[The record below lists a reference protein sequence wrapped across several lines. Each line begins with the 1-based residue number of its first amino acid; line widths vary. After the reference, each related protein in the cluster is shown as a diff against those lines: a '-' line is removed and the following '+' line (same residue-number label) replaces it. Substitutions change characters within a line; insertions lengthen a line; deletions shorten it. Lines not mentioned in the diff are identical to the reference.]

1 MARNLLHSSR
11 YAGHMYEEYRPRRR
25 PAPRIPRSGP
35 CPQIS
40 TDGCAAPGSR
50 LARVSASSLI
60 LSRRD
65 LDFLLH
71 EWLDVESLTK
81 RPRFA
86 EHSRETFDAVLEL
99 AEQIATDHFAPHNRK
114 ADENEPRFVDGKV
127 EMIPEVAAAL
137 KIFNDAGLMA
147 GEFDEEYGGMQLPHV
162 VGQAVFAWFKAA
174 NVGTS
179 AYPFLTMANARLLLA
194 HGSPEQ
200 IATYVAPEVEG
211 RWFGTMAL
219 SEPQAGSSLADITT
233 RAEPQDDGTY
243 RVTGNKMWISGGD
256 HELTENI
263 VHLVLAKIPGGP
275 AGVKGI
281 SLFIVPKFLVNPD
294 GSLGERNDVVLAG
307 LNHKMGYRGTTN
319 TLLNFGE
326 GVHTPGGQAGAVG
339 YLVGEPHRGLT
350 YMFHM
355 MNEARIGVG
364 MGATVLGYTG
374 FLHALEY
381 AKTRTQ
387 GRPAAAKDPA
397 AGQVRIIEHPDVRR
411 MLLAA
416 KSYAEGGLALGLYCA
431 RLVDEEQTAED
442 DADRARA
449 HLLLDT
455 LTPIAKAWPSQ
466 WGPVADDLAI
476 QVHGGYGYTRD
487 YPVEQFY
494 RDNRLNP
501 IHEGT
506 NGIQALDLLGRKVV
520 AQGGAGLRLLGEAIT
535 ATTAQAAG
543 TEWSGF
549 ADDLDAAVARLGA
562 VTATLWDTG
571 DPELTLANA
580 SAYLEAAGHVVVAW
594 LWLEQALATGTA
606 SSDFHEGKRA
616 AARYFRRWELP
627 KVHTH
632 LDLLESLDRT
642 VLDTAET
649 WL

>member
-1 MARNLLHSSR
+1 MR
-11 YAGHMYEEYRPRRR
+11 
-25 PAPRIPRSGP
+25 
-35 CPQIS
+35 
-40 TDGCAAPGSR
+40 
-50 LARVSASSLI
+50 SSLI

-71 EWLDVESLTK
+71 EWLDVEGLVK
-81 RPRFA
+81 RPRYA
-86 EHSRETFDAVLEL
+86 EHSRETFDAVLDL
-99 AEQIATDHFAPHNRK
+99 AEQIATEHFAPHNRR
-114 ADENEPRFVDGKV
+114 ADENEPRMVDGRV
-127 EMIPEVAAAL
+127 EMVPEVKRAL
-137 KIFNDAGLMA
+137 EVFAEAGLMA

-179 AYPFLTMANARLLLA
+179 AYPFLTMGNARLLLA
-194 HGSPEQ
+194 HGSQEQ
-200 IATYVAPEVEG
+200 IDTYVRPEVEG

-233 RAEPQDDGTY
+233 RAVPQDDGTY
-243 RVTGNKMWISGGD
+243 RLTGNKMWISGGD

-275 AGVKGI
+275 PGVKGI
-281 SLFIVPKFLVNPD
+281 SLFIVPKYLVDAD

-326 GVHTPGGQAGAVG
+326 GVHTPGGQPGAVG

-374 FLHALEY
+374 YLHALEY
-381 AKTRTQ
+381 ARTRTQ
-387 GRPAAAKDPA
+387 GRPATAKDPSA
-397 AGQVRIIEHPDVRR
+397 PAVPIVEHPDVRR

-431 RLVDEEQTAED
+431 RLVDEEQTAETE
-442 DADRARA
+442 ADRARA

-520 AQGGAGLRLLGEAIT
+520 AQGGAGLRLLGETIG
-535 ATTAQAAG
+535 ATTARAAG
-543 TEWSGF
+543 TQWAAF
-549 ADDLDAAVARLGA
+549 AADLDAAVARTGS
-562 VTATLWDTG
+562 VTTTLWGTG
-571 DPELTLANA
+571 DPDLALANA
-580 SAYLEAAGHVVVAW
+580 SVYLEAVGHLVVAW
-594 LWLEQALATGTA
+594 LWLEQALACEGSTDA
-606 SSDFHEGKRA
+606 FHEGKRA
-616 AARYFRRWELP
+616 AARYFWRWELP
-627 KVHTH
+627 RTRAQF
-632 LDLLESLDRT
+632 DLLESLDRT
-642 VLDTAET
+642 VLDTDEA

>member
-1 MARNLLHSSR
+1 MSR
-11 YAGHMYEEYRPRRR
+11 RACAARRR
-25 PAPRIPRSGP
+25 GVRPTLTSVG
-35 CPQIS
+35 
-40 TDGCAAPGSR
+40 D
-50 LARVSASSLI
+50 SLI

-71 EWLDVESLTK
+71 DWLDVESLTK

-86 EHSRETFDAVLEL
+86 EHSRDTFDAVLDL

-114 ADENEPRFVDGKV
+114 ADLNEPTMVGGKV
-127 EMIPEVAAAL
+127 EMIPEVSKAL
-137 KIFNDAGLMA
+137 KVFTDAGLMA
-147 GEFDEEYGGMQLPHV
+147 GSFDEEYGGMQLPHT

-179 AYPFLTMANARLLLA
+179 AYPFLTMGNARLLLA
-194 HGSPEQ
+194 HGSREQ
-200 IATYVAPEVEG
+200 IDTYVRPELEG

-233 RAEPQDDGTY
+233 KAEPQDDGTY
-243 RVTGNKMWISGGD
+243 RLTGNKMWISGGD

-275 AGVKGI
+275 PGVKGI
-281 SLFIVPKFLVNPD
+281 SLFIVPKFLVEED

-326 GVHTPGGQAGAVG
+326 GAYRPGGRAGAVG
-339 YLVGEPHRGLT
+339 YLVGEQHRGLT

-374 FLHALEY
+374 YLHALEY
-381 AKTRTQ
+381 ARSRTQ
-387 GRPAAAKDPA
+387 GRPAGAKDPA
-397 AGQVRIIEHPDVRR
+397 SPPVPIVEHADVRR
-411 MLLAA
+411 MLLTA
-416 KSYAEGGLALGLYCA
+416 KSYVEGGLALGLYCA
-431 RLVDEEQTAED
+431 RLVDEEQTAETE
-442 DADRARA
+442 ADRARA
-449 HLLLDT
+449 HLLLDV

-506 NGIQALDLLGRKVV
+506 QGIQSLDLLGRKVV
-520 AQGGAGLRLLGEAIT
+520 MQGGAGLALLTETIA
-535 ATTAQAAG
+535 ATTARAAG
-543 TEWSGF
+543 TEWAGF
-549 ADDLDAAVARLGA
+549 AADLDAATSRLGA
-562 VTATLWDTG
+562 VTATLWGAG
-571 DPELTLANA
+571 DPEVTLAN
-580 SAYLEAAGHVVVAW
+580 SHVYLEAAGHLVVAW
-594 LWLEQALATGTA
+594 LWLEQALATQT
-606 SSDFHEGKRA
+606 SDSDFHDGKRQ
-616 AARYFRRWELP
+616 AARFFWRWELP
-627 KVHTH
+627 RVHQRF
-632 LDLLESLDRT
+632 DLLESLDRT
-642 VLDTAET
+642 VLDTPER